1 MQTAASFS
9 VLAKARPSV
18 PARLGACL
26 LGLTL
31 MTSVTDAAE
40 WRSLFNGRDF
50 TGWDKYLAALPGT
63 EKPLGWN
70 SDPRNVFTIVNEDG
84 APAIRVSGEIYGSIT
99 TQTQY
104 TNFHLRLEFKWGP
117 KRWPPRATVG
127 RDSGILYCAV
137 GDVNPGTGWMTS
149 VENNIMEKGTG
160 QWWSVNG
167 AIIDTEGEWITD
179 ENEPWV
185 PYKREGKGERNIVYR
200 PGGPRLTAPNY
211 SGITP
216 EIDMEY
222 VFGNWNTNEVIFWG
236 GNCIHV
242 LNGHVNLVATLPRY
256 TDKDGRV
263 IPLLDG
269 KVQLQSEAAE
279 LFYRNIQ
286 IQPIDEIPAEHLKQ
300 LPSFAFNDDGF
311 VPLLTGDALRHWKQ
325 SGPGGFEVRDGV
337 ASANGGMGL
346 WWFSE
351 RKFKNFILR
360 GEFRQSGAK
369 ADSGVFVRFP
379 DPGSDPWVAVNRGHE
394 LEIGDPSPENPT
406 WRTGSI
412 YPFKASTKANTK
424 APGEW
429 NDFEL
434 TCLGHNY
441 SVRVNGELV
450 TTWTDPEGRSLE
462 GFIGLQNYDDGMTV
476 SYRNLRHKE
485 LP

>member
-1 MQTAASFS
+1 
-9 VLAKARPSV
+9 
-18 PARLGACL
+18 
-26 LGLTL
+26 
-31 MTSVTDAAE
+31 MT
-40 WRSLFNGRDF
+40 
-50 TGWDKYLAALPGT
+50 
-63 EKPLGWN
+63 
-70 SDPRNVFTIVNEDG
+70 
-84 APAIRVSGEIYGSIT
+84 GEIYGSLT
-99 TQTQY
+99 THTRH
-104 TNFHLRLEFKWGP
+104 TNFHIRLEFKWGP
-117 KRWPPRATVG
+117 QRWPPRATVG

-137 GDVNPGTGWMTS
+137 GDVNPATGWMTS

-179 ENEPWV
+179 ANEPWV
-185 PYKREGKGERNIVYR
+185 PYKREGQGERNIVYR

-216 EIDMEY
+216 EIDLEH

-242 LNGHVNLVATLPRY
+242 LNGHVNLVATWPRY
-256 TDKDGRV
+256 TDQDGRV
-263 IPLLDG
+263 ISLLEG
-269 KVQLQSEAAE
+269 KIQLQSEAAE

-286 IQPIDEIPAEHLKQ
+286 IRPIDEVPAGHLKR

-311 VPLLTGDALRHWKQ
+311 LPLLTHDKLPHWKQ
-325 SGPGGFEVRDGV
+325 SGPGSFQLNDGV

-369 ADSGVFVRFP
+369 ANSGVFVRFP
-379 DPGSDPWVAVNRGHE
+379 DPGSDPWVAVNQGHE
-394 LEIGDPSPENPT
+394 LELGDPNPENPT

-429 NDFEL
+429 NEFEL

-441 SVRVNGELV
+441 SVRMNGELV
-450 TTWTDPEGRSLE
+450 TTWTDPESRSLA
-462 GFIGLQNYDDGMTV
+462 GFIGLQNYNDGMTV
-476 SYRNLRHKE
+476 SFRELRIKE
-485 LP
+485 LPGSSPANSERPAN